1 MFRTGNRSVAL
12 PVSVASWASWATI
25 FLAQVPSA
33 RAFASC
39 PPPRFDTF
47 ADATLGKW
55 QFGPIIPD
63 QAREVEEVM
72 RSCGGAVQG
81 IREIVLPNVA
91 NNADIDTNQVG
102 DQQGR
107 YHNRADD
114 GFVYFDSGS
123 YSAGPV
129 QIADGDAVEFMASL
143 SFGSTVPKLR
153 LLVSASCRAAFAAD
167 GSNIQ
172 LKPNDATNFGALVAL
187 SRVPFRQPDDVNMTE
202 LPSVTDLTS
211 FSEPA
216 YEISWHKETICK
228 MASPSQ
234 PWMLQRAKWESFVNE
249 EFNEEAHGEHSSEGK
264 PARSDLMGW
273 VRLLDGEEIDINVV
287 SSNAGEEGL
296 AVQTG
301 ALCAKT
307 KEASAVVRCYD
318 TKGKLQGV
326 ILQEGML
333 IDS

>member
-1 MFRTGNRSVAL
+1 MFRTGKPSVVL
-12 PVSVASWASWATI
+12 PVLVSWAAVL
-25 FLAQVPSA
+25 LARVPAA

-55 QFGPIIPD
+55 QFGPNVPD

-143 SFGSTVPKLR
+143 SFGSTVPKRR
-153 LLVSASCRAAFAAD
+153 LIVSASCRAAFAAD

-187 SRVPFRQPDDVNMTE
+187 SRVPFRQSDDVDMIE
-202 LPSVTDLTS
+202 LPSVQDLNAFT
-211 FSEPA
+211 EPA
-216 YEISWHKETICK
+216 CEISWHKEISCK

-234 PWMLQRAKWESFVNE
+234 PWMLQRAKWESVANE
-249 EFNEEAHGEHSSEGK
+249 NFNEGEHGASSGEEK
-264 PARSDLMGW
+264 PVRSDLIGW
-273 VRLLDGEEIDINVV
+273 VRLMGGDEVDCL
-287 SSNAGEEGL
+287 SSNSVMAANEGST
-296 AVQTG
+296 VQFG
-301 ALCAKT
+301 AFCTST
-307 KEASAVVRCYD
+307 KEAWAVVRTYD
-318 TKGKLQGV
+318 GRGKLHGV
-326 ILQEGML
+326 ILQEGII
-333 IDS
+333 IDG

>member
-1 MFRTGNRSVAL
+1 MFRPGNRSVAL
-12 PVSVASWASWATI
+12 PVSVASWAAI
-25 FLAQVPSA
+25 FLARLPAA
-33 RAFASC
+33 RALASC

-47 ADATLGKW
+47 ADENLGKW
-55 QFGPIIPD
+55 QFGPNIPD

-81 IREIVLPNVA
+81 IREIVLPTVA
-91 NNADIDTNQVG
+91 ISAEINTSTNEVG

-129 QIADGDAVEFMASL
+129 QIADGDDVEFMASL
-143 SFGSTVPKLR
+143 SFGSTLPKRR
-153 LLVSASCRAAFAAD
+153 LLVSTSCRAAFAAD
-167 GSNIQ
+167 CPIVQIISNGGSN
-172 LKPNDATNFGALVAL
+172 FGTMVGL
-187 SRVPFRQPDDVNMTE
+187 SRVPFRQPEDTDMTE
-202 LPSVTDLTS
+202 LPSVQDLHS
-211 FSEPA
+211 FTEPA
-216 YEISWHKETICK
+216 HEISWHKETICK

-234 PWMLQRAKWESFVNE
+234 PWMLQRAKWESFANE
-249 EFNEEAHGEHSSEGK
+249 DFNKGDDGAPSGEEK
-264 PARSDLMGW
+264 PARSDLIGW
-273 VRLLDGEEIDINVV
+273 VRMLGGEEIGCV
-287 SSNAGEEGL
+287 SSNAVASEGL
-296 AVQTG
+296 AMQIGT
-301 ALCAKT
+301 LCAKT

>member
-1 MFRTGNRSVAL
+1 MFRTGKRSVAL
-12 PVSVASWASWATI
+12 PVSVASWAAVV
-25 FLAQVPSA
+25 FARAPAA

-91 NNADIDTNQVG
+91 NNAEIDTNQVG

-143 SFGSTVPKLR
+143 SFGSMVPKRR
-153 LLVSASCRAAFAAD
+153 LIVSASCQVNSAAA
-167 GSNIQ
+167 GSNML
-172 LKPNDATNFGALVAL
+172 LKPNNETNFGVLVGL
-187 SRVPFRQPDDVNMTE
+187 SRVPFRQPNDVGMTE
-202 LPSVTDLTS
+202 LPSVQDLKA
-211 FSEPA
+211 FAGPA
-216 YEISWHKETICK
+216 CEINWQKETICK
-228 MASPSQ
+228 MASSSQ
-234 PWMLQRAKWESFVNE
+234 PWTLQRAKWESIVNE
-249 EFNEEAHGEHSSEGK
+249 EFGEETCGENPSKGK
-264 PARSDLMGW
+264 PTRSDLMGW
-273 VRLLDGEEIDINVV
+273 VRLLDGEEIVV

-296 AVQTG
+296 AIQIG

-307 KEASAVVRCYD
+307 KEASAVVRYYD